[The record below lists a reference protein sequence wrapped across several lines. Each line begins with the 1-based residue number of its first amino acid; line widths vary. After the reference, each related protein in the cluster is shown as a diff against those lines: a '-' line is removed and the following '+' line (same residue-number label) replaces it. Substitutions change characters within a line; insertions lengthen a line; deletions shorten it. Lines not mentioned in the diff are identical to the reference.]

1 MNQYLRNLRKIEFV
15 VTMACTGKCRHCS
28 EGDHEG
34 CTEHI
39 EGRVASDAVR
49 KICAHYDISTV
60 MTFGGEPLLYPETV
74 CVIHKT
80 AAELGAAKR
89 QVITNGFFSKN
100 RDRIKAVAHNLA
112 ESGVNDL
119 LLSVD
124 AFHQETIPLETVMFF
139 AECAVEC
146 GVPIRLQPAWLV
158 SPEDQNP
165 YNVKTNEIIIASDV
179 TNTLCGKNGAT
190 FVFGFQKGATEETA
204 KILEENMLHYA
215 EIIKRDAGIDVLGL
229 QGGGAA
235 GGVGTAL
242 MAFFGGKMRSGA
254 ELLLQTAEFQRRV
267 LDADFVIT
275 GEGKLDSQSL
285 GGKLPAKVADI
296 CRGSGSSARIIAVAG
311 VVELDEE
318 TLKKGGFDKA
328 FMTSNGERDFEKIK
342 LTCRDDLKNAF
353 IKATEYMKNTVNG

>member
-139 AECAVEC
+139 AECAVGS

-165 YNVKTNEIIIASDV
+165 YNVKTNEIIREFEPLRIAANQGNV
-179 TNTLCGKNGAT
+179 IFPCGNALKYLREYFDENAAPFSPYEEDPRDIRTISFEANGN
-190 FVFGFQKGATEETA
+190 VLNGNVYETD
-204 KILEENMLHYA
+204 ILE
-215 EIIKRDAGIDVLGL
+215 IIRKYR
-229 QGGGAA
+229 
-235 GGVGTAL
+235 
-242 MAFFGGKMRSGA
+242 
-254 ELLLQTAEFQRRV
+254 
-267 LDADFVIT
+267 
-275 GEGKLDSQSL
+275 
-285 GGKLPAKVADI
+285 P
-296 CRGSGSSARIIAVAG
+296 
-311 VVELDEE
+311 
-318 TLKKGGFDKA
+318 
-328 FMTSNGERDFEKIK
+328 
-342 LTCRDDLKNAF
+342 
-353 IKATEYMKNTVNG
+353 